1 MRHSDLVMSN
11 LMFQD
16 ERVSCSY
23 EALGS
28 AVPGRVAPSQHHL
41 AQCHSGGDR
50 GITPCFAF
58 NLKHTAYTCKYT
70 AYSCTTS
77 ARLNEQQAFWAAA
90 GPNRPKPVLGL
101 AIMLRPLLITEPY
114 RPVNSIGR
122 SHVHQPSC
130 RCRHLM
136 CTLHGTKE
144 QPLLVADTQSTLGFS
159 FTRLALILK
168 AEPCTGTLLEPRT
181 LMTY

>member
-16 ERVSCSY
+16 ERVSCLY

-50 GITPCFAF
+50 GITPCFAS
-58 NLKHTAYTCKYT
+58 NLKYTAYTCKYT

-101 AIMLRPLLITEPY
+101 AIMSRTLLTTEPY

-122 SHVHQPSC
+122 SHIHQPSC

-144 QPLLVADTQSTLGFS
+144 QPLLVADTQSALGFS

-181 LMTY
+181 LMTN